1 MRITTFI
8 LAAIIVFSSSLRS
21 QSNNVEVE
29 KLLLRVNALEQLT
42 TKLNQQSISN
52 SNQIQEYNSKLIKAY
67 DSIATLKREILN
79 LQSNMHNVTNKLGIE
94 IKQAA
99 ENATGEI
106 NNLGENV
113 TKNTIYWILSFLF
126 GVSLTVFGFVMLRKQ
141 SNKDKTNLAEQI
153 KNTSDVLRDEQL
165 KLDDQLLKLL
175 ETQMKLMDEQ
185 RKTIPSQS
193 DEIDHS
199 LALKVAD
206 EIIRIKKNLMH
217 MDPATKGLK
226 QLAAAVKRIKD
237 NFEAKEYDI
246 VDMFNKPYHE
256 GMKVTANFRL
266 DENLSKGEQIITN
279 IIKPQVNFRGV
290 MIQSAQIEVSCGEE

>member
-42 TKLNQQSISN
+42 NRLNQQSMTN
-52 SNQIQEYNSKLIKAY
+52 SAQLLEYEAKIKKAN
-67 DSIATLKREILN
+67 DSIASLKEDIYK
-79 LQSNMHNVTNKLGIE
+79 LQSRMHDVTNQLGME
-94 IKQAA
+94 IK
-99 ENATGEI
+99 ETKKTTNGEI
-106 NNLGENV
+106 SNLNDSMTQKTV
-113 TKNTIYWILSFLF
+113 YWILSFLF
-126 GVSLTVFGFVMLRKQ
+126 GVSLTVFGFVLLRKQ
-141 SNKDKTNLAEQI
+141 SNRDKINLADQI

-185 RKTIPSQS
+185 KKTVPSHS

-217 MDPATKGLK
+217 MDPATRGLK
-226 QLAAAVKRIKD
+226 QLSAAVKRIQD
-237 NFEAKEYDI
+237 NFEANGYDI

-279 IIKPQVNFRGV
+279 IIKPQVNFKGV

>member
-1 MRITTFI
+1 MRITTVI
-8 LAAIIVFSSSLRS
+8 LAVMMVMSS
-21 QSNNVEVE
+21 QSIAQNSSVEIE
-29 KLLLRVNALEQLT
+29 KILSHLNTLEQLT
-42 TKLNQQSISN
+42 NKLNQQSMTN
-52 SNQIQEYNSKLIKAY
+52 SAQLLEYEAKLKKAN
-67 DSIATLKREILN
+67 DSIANLKENIYK
-79 LQSNMHNVTNKLGIE
+79 LQSRMHDVTNQLGME
-94 IKQAA
+94 IK
-99 ENATGEI
+99 ETKETTDGEI
-106 NNLGENV
+106 SNLNDSV
-113 TKNTIYWILSFLF
+113 TQKTVYWILSFLF
-126 GVSLTVFGFVMLRKQ
+126 GVSLTVFGFVLLRKQ
-141 SNKDKTNLAEQI
+141 SNRDKINLADQI
-153 KNTSDVLRDEQL
+153 KNTSDVLREEQL

-185 RKTIPSQS
+185 RRKVPSQS

-226 QLAAAVKRIKD
+226 QLAAAVKRIQD
-237 NFEAKEYDI
+237 NFEANGYEI

-266 DENLSKGEQIITN
+266 DENLSKEEQIITN